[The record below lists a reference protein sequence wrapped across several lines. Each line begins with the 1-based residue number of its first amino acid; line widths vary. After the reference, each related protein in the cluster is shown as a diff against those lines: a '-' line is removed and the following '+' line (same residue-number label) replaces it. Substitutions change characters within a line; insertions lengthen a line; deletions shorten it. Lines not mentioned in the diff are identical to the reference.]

1 MKDSIR
7 LLEKGA
13 KIQYRISSN
22 DKKPRKFGTQ
32 YLLFHSEIHFID
44 AVEPGDGLNVSQLSE
59 KLGVTHGAIT
69 QVADKLLKKRLIEK
83 YKKEDNKKEVFMR
96 LTSEGEIAYKNHKE
110 FHEELN
116 KKLVEYLDN
125 LSETQM
131 EALFGLF
138 STIEQ
143 NLPDLNKEGEK

>member
-1 MKDSIR
+1 MKDSVR
-7 LLEKGA
+7 LLEQGA

-32 YLLFHSEIHFID
+32 HLLFHSEIHFID

-69 QVADKLLKKRLIEK
+69 QVADKLLKKRLVEK
-83 YKKEDNKKEVFMR
+83 YKKEENKKEVYIR
-96 LTSEGEIAYKNHKE
+96 LTPDGEIAYENHKK

-131 EALFGLF
+131 EALFGFLR
-138 STIEQ
+138 TLEQ
-143 NLPDLNKEGEK
+143 NLPDLNKEKKI